1 MAETEPVKPT
11 KLYTVKD
18 LKDHTTED
26 DCWIAI
32 NGKVYDVTHFL
43 DEHPGG
49 FDIIVTN
56 TGKDATEDFEEI
68 GHSNA
73 AKEMLAKY
81 IIGDFEG
88 DATRT
93 NRASISA
100 VKAQQ
105 ANLQSSNPLLKLL
118 QVLLPLLVIL
128 AAIFVPKYL
137 L

>member
-1 MAETEPVKPT
+1 MQAGIIIYHSLIISGMWSAFQESLGDWEIVLNPVPLVSRK
-11 KLYTVKD
+11 
-18 LKDHTTED
+18 HWFSSFD
-26 DCWIAI
+26 DELCSACAS
-32 NGKVYDVTHFL
+32 FQ
-43 DEHPGG
+43 
-49 FDIIVTN
+49 
-56 TGKDATEDFEEI
+56 
-68 GHSNA
+68 
-73 AKEMLAKY
+73 
-81 IIGDFEG
+81 EG

>member
-18 LKDHTTED
+18 LKEHTTED

-56 TGKDATEDFEEI
+56 TGALCSILKHNNLHLSVCYPLRCNWHAIVQSRLPISPPLHLESDSLCTLL
-68 GHSNA
+68 
-73 AKEMLAKY
+73 K
-81 IIGDFEG
+81 
-88 DATRT
+88 ATR
-93 NRASISA
+93 RS
-100 VKAQQ
+100 
-105 ANLQSSNPLLKLL
+105 
-118 QVLLPLLVIL
+118 
-128 AAIFVPKYL
+128 
-137 L
+137 

>member
-1 MAETEPVKPT
+1 MGSPLLIMSCAGRV
-11 KLYTVKD
+11 
-18 LKDHTTED
+18 
-26 DCWIAI
+26 
-32 NGKVYDVTHFL
+32 FL
-43 DEHPGG
+43 
-49 FDIIVTN
+49 VQ
-56 TGKDATEDFEEI
+56 
-68 GHSNA
+68 
-73 AKEMLAKY
+73 
-81 IIGDFEG
+81 EG
-88 DATRT
+88 DSKRT

>member
-1 MAETEPVKPT
+1 MAEVKPT
-11 KLYTVKD
+11 KLYSVKD
-18 LKDHTTED
+18 LKQHTTED

-32 NGKVYDVTHFL
+32 SGRVYDVTHFL

-81 IIGDFEG
+81 LIGDFDGG
-88 DATRT
+88 DAAKT

-100 VKAQQ
+100 VKTKQ
-105 ANLQSSNPLLKLL
+105 ANLQSSNPVLKLL